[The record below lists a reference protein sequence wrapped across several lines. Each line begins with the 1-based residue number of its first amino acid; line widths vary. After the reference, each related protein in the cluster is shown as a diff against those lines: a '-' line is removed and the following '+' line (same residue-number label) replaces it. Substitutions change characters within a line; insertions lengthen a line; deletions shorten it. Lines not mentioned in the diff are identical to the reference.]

1 MTGPRWI
8 DVPAPAV
15 ELKAVNMPARMA
27 AVDAQFYWMSAK
39 VPNDDF
45 LLYAFAG
52 VPTGFDSAADDVR
65 RRAQACPA
73 LTLRVDD
80 GSPLTYPNWVPTAVE
95 PAWVLR
101 HQLDDS
107 SWPGC
112 LDAVVRLADDPLD
125 IRRAPW
131 RLHLFAPVYEIPGG
145 TGPGTVAVMQVSHA
159 LADGTRSAVLAAVL
173 FGRATTVPEVVTSSG
188 FLPWRAVNA
197 ARAHRKLVHD
207 TRAGLLRP
215 SVGLRPA
222 LSTNAR
228 PAGARTVRTLVRHR
242 SQLRGPTV
250 TVAVLAAVSSALSAH
265 LGDAATSPIAEV
277 PMAKPGVPQA
287 HNHFFN
293 VTVGLYPD
301 LDRQARVE
309 RIAADLANGR
319 RRAQHPASRAADQ
332 AFAAV
337 PAPLL
342 RWGVSLFDPA
352 VRPSQVSG
360 NTVVS
365 SVYRGPAD
373 LRFGDAPVLLTAG
386 YPALSPAMGLVHG
399 VHGIGDT
406 IAISIHAAASAAGD
420 VDDYTARLN
429 AEL

>member
-1 MTGPRWI
+1 
-8 DVPAPAV
+8 
-15 ELKAVNMPARMA
+15 MPTRMA

-39 VPNDDF
+39 VPSDDF

-52 VPTGFDSAADDVR
+52 EPTDFERAVDEVR
-65 RRAQACPA
+65 GRAQACHA

-80 GSPLTYPNWVPTAVE
+80 GSPWTYPHWVPTAVE
-95 PAWVLR
+95 PARVLR
-101 HQLDDS
+101 HQLDDN
-107 SWPGC
+107 SWRGC
-112 LDAVVRLADDPLD
+112 LDTVVRLADDQLD

-131 RLHLFAPVYEIPGG
+131 RLHVFAPVHGIPVG
-145 TGPGTVAVMQVSHA
+145 TGPGTVAVMQVAHA
-159 LADGTRSAVLAAVL
+159 LADGVRASALAAWL
-173 FGRATTVPEVVTSSG
+173 FGRKTPVPDVVASSG
-188 FLPWRAVNA
+188 FLPWRAVDA
-197 ARAHRKLVHD
+197 ARAHRKLVRD

-215 SVGLRPA
+215 SAGSRPP

-228 PAGARTVRTLVRHR
+228 PAGARTMRTLVRHR

-250 TVAVLAAVSSALSAH
+250 TVAALAAVSGALSGL
-265 LGDAATSPIAEV
+265 LGDVAASLVAEV

-301 LDRQARVE
+301 LSRPARLE
-309 RIAADLANGR
+309 RIAADLADAR
-319 RRAQHPASRAADQ
+319 RRSRHPAARAADQ

-342 RWGVSLFDPA
+342 RWGIGHFDPD

-360 NTVVS
+360 NTVLS
-365 SVYRGPAD
+365 SVFRGPD
-373 LRFGDAPVLLTAG
+373 ELRFGDAPVLLTAG
-386 YPALSPAMGLVHG
+386 YPALSPAMGLTHG

-406 IAISIHAAASAAGD
+406 IAISVHTAESAIGD
-420 VDDYTARLN
+420 IDEYLARLD